1 MDILVNPSTI
11 GGTVIAP
18 PSKSYSHRYI
28 ISTFLSGGGLIVGAS
43 PSKDVLAT
51 LNALSALGLK
61 YSFNEKGVDISVGEG
76 LEKGEVD
83 CDESGSTLRFLL
95 PIFSAL
101 GKNFKFTGAKS
112 LLSRPMDN
120 LVKTLNANGAE
131 IENLKI
137 NGKLRSGTYEIDGDI
152 SSQFITGLIMALP
165 LLSGDSKIIIKGKT
179 VSKGYIDIT
188 LEVIKEFGIKVKKT
202 SYGYYVYGS
211 QTYKKPKVVKVQG
224 DYSNGAFLL
233 SLGALSKGVTV
244 LNLPKKTSQG
254 DKKIVFA
261 LKKFGAKVKRVKD
274 GYFVKRGN
282 LKGALINAQDI
293 PDIVQILSVIA
304 SFSKGVT
311 TIKNVERLKIKE
323 SDRISGIVNN
333 LSKAGVKVEYKNGS
347 LIIDGGVSNGSEFS
361 GDNDHRTVMSAIVLA
376 TFLDGESKILGVEA
390 INKSYPNFILDYKKL
405 GGKIDGDI

>member
-1 MDILVNPSTI
+1 MDILLTPSTI
-11 GGTVIAP
+11 GGKVIAP

-28 ISTFLSGGGLIVGAS
+28 ISTFLSGGGFVEGAS

-51 LNALSALGLK
+51 LNALSTLGLK
-61 YSFNEKGVDISVGEG
+61 YSFNEKGVEISVGDS
-76 LEKGEVD
+76 KGNNIVD

-101 GKNFKFTGAKS
+101 KKPFQFTGAKS

-120 LVKTLNANGAE
+120 LVKTLNENGAE

-137 NGKLRSGTYEIDGDI
+137 NGKLSSGVYEIEGNV

-165 LLSGDSKIIIKGKT
+165 LLSGDSKIVIKGKT

-188 LEVIKEFGIKVKKT
+188 LEVIKEFGIKIKRT
-202 SYGYYVYGS
+202 RYGYYVYGS
-211 QTYKKPKVVKVQG
+211 QTYKKPEVVKVQG

-233 SLGALSKGVTV
+233 SLGALGNGVQV
-244 LNLPKKTSQG
+244 LNLSKKTSQG
-254 DKKIVFA
+254 DKKIVSV
-261 LKKFGAKVKRVKD
+261 LRKFGAKIKRVEN
-274 GYFVKRGN
+274 GYFIKKGK
-282 LKGALINAQDI
+282 LKGTKINAQDI
-293 PDIVQILSVIA
+293 PDIVQIISVVA
-304 SFSKGVT
+304 SFSKGITV
-311 TIKNVERLKIKE
+311 IKNVERLKIKE

-347 LIIDGGVSNGSEFS
+347 LIIEGTTPTGGVFT
-361 GDNDHRTVMSAIVLA
+361 GDNDHRTVMSSMVLGSFA
-376 TFLDGESKILGVEA
+376 KGESKILGVEA
-390 INKSYPNFILDYKKL
+390 INKSYPNFILDYKRL